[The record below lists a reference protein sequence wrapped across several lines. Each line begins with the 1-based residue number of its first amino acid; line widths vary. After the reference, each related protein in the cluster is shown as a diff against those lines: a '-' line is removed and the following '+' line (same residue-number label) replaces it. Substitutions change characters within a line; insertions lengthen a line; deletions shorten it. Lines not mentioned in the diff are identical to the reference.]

1 MRGAVVD
8 NYSNYGGSNYSNYGG
23 SNYSNYGG
31 SNLGYGERSGAQRGL
46 KVLAILHV
54 VGGVLML
61 LALLFIWSLYV
72 REEAGA
78 GGSLTT
84 YLVQELGARG
94 IAISESELTSLLF
107 VIAVKAVLIS
117 VAVLLTGV
125 FGIRAAND
133 PEKVTPYLVT
143 SGILLAYTIFDV
155 LESIFAQT
163 FKLTFGTLIGVGIP
177 TLAVWLGVSVKQQ
190 RDQARMPGAQW

>member
-61 LALLFIWSLYV
+61 LALLFMWSLYV
-72 REEAGA
+72 GEEAGA
-78 GGSLTT
+78 GGSLASR
-84 YLVQELGARG
+84 LIQQMRERG
-94 IAISESELTSLLF
+94 IVISESELAALIF
-107 VIAVKAVLIS
+107 VLALKAFLVS
-117 VAVLLTGV
+117 VAVLLTGI

-133 PEKVTPYLVT
+133 PEKVMPYLVI
-143 SGILLAYTIFDV
+143 SGILLAYAIFNV
-155 LESIFAQT
+155 LEDIFAQT
-163 FKLTFGTLIGVGIP
+163 FTFTILTLIGVGIP
-177 TLAVWLGVSVKQQ
+177 VLAVWLGVSVKQQ

>member
-8 NYSNYGGSNYSNYGG
+8 NYSNYGG

-61 LALLFIWSLYV
+61 LALLFMWSLYV
-72 REEAGA
+72 GEEAGA
-78 GGSLTT
+78 GGSLASR
-84 YLVQELGARG
+84 LIQQMRERG
-94 IAISESELTSLLF
+94 IVISESELAALIF
-107 VIAVKAVLIS
+107 VLALKAFLVS
-117 VAVLLTGV
+117 VAVLLTGI

-133 PEKVTPYLVT
+133 PEKVMPYLVI
-143 SGILLAYTIFDV
+143 SGILLAYAIFDV
-155 LESIFAQT
+155 LEDIFAQT
-163 FKLTFGTLIGVGIP
+163 FTFTILTLIGVGIP

>member
-61 LALLFIWSLYV
+61 LAFLFMWSLYV
-72 REEAGA
+72 GEEAGA
-78 GGSLTT
+78 GGSLASR
-84 YLVQELGARG
+84 LIQQMRERG
-94 IAISESELTSLLF
+94 IVISESELAALIF
-107 VIAVKAVLIS
+107 VLALKAFLVS
-117 VAVLLTGV
+117 VAVLLTGI

-133 PEKVTPYLVT
+133 PEKVMPYLVI
-143 SGILLAYTIFDV
+143 SGILLAYAIFDV
-155 LESIFAQT
+155 LEDIFAQT
-163 FKLTFGTLIGVGIP
+163 FTFTILTLIGVGIP

>member
-8 NYSNYGGSNYSNYGG
+8 NYSNYGRSNYSNYGG

-61 LALLFIWSLYV
+61 LALLFMWSLYV
-72 REEAGA
+72 GEEAGA
-78 GGSLTT
+78 GGSLASR
-84 YLVQELGARG
+84 LIQQMRERG
-94 IAISESELTSLLF
+94 IVISESELAALIF
-107 VIAVKAVLIS
+107 VLALKAFLVS
-117 VAVLLTGV
+117 VAVLLTGI

-133 PEKVTPYLVT
+133 PEKVMPYLVI
-143 SGILLAYTIFDV
+143 SGILLAYAIFDV
-155 LESIFAQT
+155 LEDIFAQT
-163 FKLTFGTLIGVGIP
+163 FTFTILTLIGVGIP

>member
-8 NYSNYGGSNYSNYGG
+8 NYSNYGESNYSNYGG

-61 LALLFIWSLYV
+61 LALLFMWSLYV
-72 REEAGA
+72 GEEAGA
-78 GGSLTT
+78 GGSLASR
-84 YLVQELGARG
+84 LIQQMRERG
-94 IAISESELTSLLF
+94 IVISESELAALIF
-107 VIAVKAVLIS
+107 VLALKAFLVS
-117 VAVLLTGV
+117 VAVLLTGI

-133 PEKVTPYLVT
+133 PEKVMPYLVI
-143 SGILLAYTIFDV
+143 SGILLAYAIFDV
-155 LESIFAQT
+155 LEDIFAQT
-163 FKLTFGTLIGVGIP
+163 FTFTILTLIGVGIP

>member
-1 MRGAVVD
+1 MD

-31 SNLGYGERSGAQRGL
+31 PNLGYGERSGAQRGL

-61 LALLFIWSLYV
+61 LALLFMWSLYV
-72 REEAGA
+72 GEEAGA
-78 GGSLTT
+78 GGSLASR
-84 YLVQELGARG
+84 LIQQMRERG
-94 IAISESELTSLLF
+94 IVISESELAALIF
-107 VIAVKAVLIS
+107 VLALKAFLVS
-117 VAVLLTGV
+117 VAVLLTGI

-133 PEKVTPYLVT
+133 PEKVMPYLVI
-143 SGILLAYTIFDV
+143 SGILLAYAIFDV
-155 LESIFAQT
+155 LEDIFAQT
-163 FKLTFGTLIGVGIP
+163 FTFTILTLIGVGIP

>member
-1 MRGAVVD
+1 MD
-8 NYSNYGGSNYSNYGG
+8 NYSNYGG

-61 LALLFIWSLYV
+61 LALLFMWSLYV
-72 REEAGA
+72 GEEAGA
-78 GGSLTT
+78 GGSLASR
-84 YLVQELGARG
+84 LIQQMRERG
-94 IAISESELTSLLF
+94 IVISESELAALIF
-107 VIAVKAVLIS
+107 VLALKAFLVS
-117 VAVLLTGV
+117 VAVLLTGI

-133 PEKVTPYLVT
+133 PEKVMPYLVI
-143 SGILLAYTIFDV
+143 SGILLAYAIFDV
-155 LESIFAQT
+155 LEDIFAQT
-163 FKLTFGTLIGVGIP
+163 FTFTILTLIGVGIP

>member
-1 MRGAVVD
+1 MD

-61 LALLFIWSLYV
+61 LALLFMWSLYV
-72 REEAGA
+72 GEEAGA
-78 GGSLTT
+78 GGSLASR
-84 YLVQELGARG
+84 LIQQMRERG
-94 IAISESELTSLLF
+94 IVISESELAALIF
-107 VIAVKAVLIS
+107 VLALKAFLVS
-117 VAVLLTGV
+117 VAVLLTGI

-133 PEKVTPYLVT
+133 PEKVMPYLVI
-143 SGILLAYTIFDV
+143 SGILLAYAIFDV
-155 LESIFAQT
+155 LEDIFAQT
-163 FKLTFGTLIGVGIP
+163 FTFTILTLIGVGIP

>member
-1 MRGAVVD
+1 MRGAGVD

-61 LALLFIWSLYV
+61 LALLFMWSLYV
-72 REEAGA
+72 GEEAGA
-78 GGSLTT
+78 GGSLASR
-84 YLVQELGARG
+84 LIQQMRERG
-94 IAISESELTSLLF
+94 IVISESELAALIF
-107 VIAVKAVLIS
+107 VLALKAFLVS
-117 VAVLLTGV
+117 VAVLLTGI

-133 PEKVTPYLVT
+133 PEKVMPYLVI
-143 SGILLAYTIFDV
+143 SGILLAYAIFDV
-155 LESIFAQT
+155 LEDIFAQT
-163 FKLTFGTLIGVGIP
+163 FTFTILTLIGVGIP

>member
-1 MRGAVVD
+1 MRGAGVD

-23 SNYSNYGG
+23 PNYSNYGG
-31 SNLGYGERSGAQRGL
+31 SNPGYGERSGAQRGL

-61 LALLFIWSLYV
+61 LALLFMWSLYV
-72 REEAGA
+72 GEEAGA
-78 GGSLTT
+78 GGSLASR
-84 YLVQELGARG
+84 LIQQMRERG
-94 IAISESELTSLLF
+94 IVISESELAALIF
-107 VIAVKAVLIS
+107 VLALKAFLVS
-117 VAVLLTGV
+117 VAVLLTGI

-133 PEKVTPYLVT
+133 PEKVMPYLVI
-143 SGILLAYTIFDV
+143 SGILLAYAIFDV
-155 LESIFAQT
+155 LEDIFAQT
-163 FKLTFGTLIGVGIP
+163 FTFTILTLIGVGIP

>member
-1 MRGAVVD
+1 MRGAGVD
-8 NYSNYGGSNYSNYGG
+8 NYSNYGG

-61 LALLFIWSLYV
+61 LALLFMWSLYV
-72 REEAGA
+72 GEEAGA
-78 GGSLTT
+78 GGSLASR
-84 YLVQELGARG
+84 LIQQMRERG
-94 IAISESELTSLLF
+94 IVISESELAALIF
-107 VIAVKAVLIS
+107 VLALKAFLVS
-117 VAVLLTGV
+117 VAVLLTGI

-133 PEKVTPYLVT
+133 PEKVMPYLVI
-143 SGILLAYTIFDV
+143 SGILLAYAIFDV
-155 LESIFAQT
+155 LEDIFAQT
-163 FKLTFGTLIGVGIP
+163 FTFTILTLIGVGIP

>member
-61 LALLFIWSLYV
+61 LALLFMWSLYV
-72 REEAGA
+72 GEEAGA
-78 GGSLTT
+78 GGSLASR
-84 YLVQELGARG
+84 LIQQMRERG
-94 IAISESELTSLLF
+94 IVISESELAALIF
-107 VIAVKAVLIS
+107 VLALKAFLVS

-133 PEKVTPYLVT
+133 PEKVMPYLVI
-143 SGILLAYTIFDV
+143 SGILLAYAIFDV
-155 LESIFAQT
+155 LEDIFAQT
-163 FKLTFGTLIGVGIP
+163 FTFTILTLIGVGIP